1 MPFVLSE
8 AREILARTPGVMRA
22 LLAGL
27 SDAWIHANTE
37 PDGWSPFDVVGH
49 LIHGEETDW
58 IPRLRIILE
67 SGEARAF
74 EPFDRF
80 AQFDKSKGK
89 ALPELLD
96 RFAQLRAKN
105 LECLDGLRL
114 TEAQLRLRGKH
125 PALGPVTAEQLL
137 ATWVTHDLTHIVQ
150 TSRVMAKR
158 YTETVGPWKEYL
170 GVLNRE

>member
-1 MPFVLSE
+1 MSFVLSE

-37 PDGWSPFDVVGH
+37 PNGWSPFDVVGH

-67 SGEARAF
+67 SGGARAF

-80 AQFDKSKGK
+80 AQLKLHTDGFGGFGLQHQFHNRRFDMHLISGVE
-89 ALPELLD
+89 P
-96 RFAQLRAKN
+96 RAKLHGN
-105 LECLDGLRL
+105 IRVVADS
-114 TEAQLRLRGKH
+114 
-125 PALGPVTAEQLL
+125 
-137 ATWVTHDLTHIVQ
+137 Q
-150 TSRVMAKR
+150 TV
-158 YTETVGPWKEYL
+158 ETV
-170 GVLNRE
+170 